1 MKAPS
6 FLPSIYAIA
15 RPFLDVKTQEK
26 IHIVSSDSQLK
37 EVMSSLGLENV
48 PKEYGGTCECVD
60 GCVPYVSHGQSA
72 AEEAVVRE
80 MEEAD
85 TGKEE
90 AVNVSAGKTYEAT
103 LPVSVAVNTEATVW
117 WRVSI
122 DKKDVQ
128 LSVQWQGDDSTV
140 HPLAQPRK
148 IDASERGGVA
158 RGSAVL
164 TEQDGAGK
172 VRLVLDNSY
181 SRFTSKDVRW
191 RMGVVHREVK
201 LDEALAGLCVSGTAN
216 GSAAGAGSSD
226 GEKLAVNRVEDG
238 TIEPAVTAAG
248 KAEESS

>member
-1 MKAPS
+1 MRAPS

-15 RPFLDVKTQEK
+15 RPFLDAKTQEK

-37 EVMSSLGLENV
+37 EVMSGLGLQNV
-48 PKEYGGTCECVD
+48 PKEYGGTCEES
-60 GCVPYVSHGQSA
+60 VPFVTHGQSA
-72 AEEAVVRE
+72 EEEAAVQG

-90 AVNVSAGKTYEAT
+90 SVNVGAGKTHEVT
-103 LPVSVAVNTEATVW
+103 LPVTVAANTEATVW
-117 WRVSI
+117 WRVTV

-148 IDASERGGVA
+148 VDAAEAGGVV

-172 VRLVLDNSY
+172 VRLTFDNSY

-191 RMGVVHREVK
+191 RVGMVHREVK
-201 LDEALAGLCVSGTAN
+201 LEEALADLSVSDSGSSGTTD
-216 GSAAGAGSSD
+216 SSSTEGD
-226 GEKLAVNRVEDG
+226 RLVVNRVDEG
-238 TIEPAVTAAG
+238 TIEPVAAVN
-248 KAEESS
+248 AEASS

>member
-1 MKAPS
+1 MRAPS
-6 FLPSIYAIA
+6 FLPSIYAVA
-15 RPFLDVKTQEK
+15 RPFLDVRTQEK

-48 PKEYGGTCECVD
+48 PKEYGGTCECAG
-60 GCVPYVSHGQSA
+60 GCVPYVTHGQSA
-72 AEEAVVRE
+72 EEEAVVQE

-90 AVNVSAGKTYEAT
+90 AINVSAGKTYEAT
-103 LPVSVAVNTEATVW
+103 LPVTVAASMEATVW

-122 DKKDVQ
+122 DKKDIQ

-148 IDASERGGVA
+148 IDAGERCGVV

-164 TEQDGAGK
+164 TEQDGAGR
-172 VRLVLDNSY
+172 VRLVFDNSY

-191 RMGVVHREVK
+191 RVGVVHREVK
-201 LDEALAGLCVSGTAN
+201 LDEALAGLSVSGSISNGTA
-216 GSAAGAGSSD
+216 D
-226 GEKLAVNRVEDG
+226 GGTENEKLAENGLDEG
-238 TIEPAVTAAG
+238 TKEPATSVKDEASA
-248 KAEESS
+248 